1 MKRFF
6 LPLCLVAALLL
17 SCTNKANTAAPAQ
30 QGGAETEQQ
39 EALLQQGWTAD
50 HVENGDL
57 PETYGYEPEY
67 GLQDNYFDI
76 RIGEGSCVAVKIMDT
91 ETNRCIRFV
100 FVNENSTTTV
110 SQIPQGK
117 YYLKLAYG
125 KDWMQHETDSLTVGK
140 FTTHA
145 FYEKSCNVF
154 DFGPKNSQRE
164 VNYLLEINV
173 KDSSVENNFS
183 TEPISESEFN
193 GN

>member
-6 LPLCLVAALLL
+6 PPLCLVAALIL
-17 SCTNKANTAAPAQ
+17 SCTNKTNTAAPEQ
-30 QGGAETEQQ
+30 QGGTAQQ
-39 EALLQQGWTAD
+39 EALLEQGWTAAT
-50 HVENGDL
+50 VENGEL
-57 PETYGYEPEY
+57 SEKYGYEPKY

-76 RIGEGSCVAVKIMDT
+76 KIGEGSCVAVKIMDT

-100 FVNENSTTTV
+100 FVNENSTATV

-125 KDWMQHETDSLTVGK
+125 MDWMQHETDSLTVGK

-145 FYEKSCNVF
+145 FYEKSHNVF
-154 DFGPKNSQRE
+154 DFGQKNSSRE

-173 KDSSVENNFS
+173 KGSSAENNFS

-193 GN
+193 E